1 MWGLAAV
8 HAVDLSGRRPGN
20 PSVAPVWRWKR
31 PNLSE
36 LKRAGD
42 STVQEFSMCSLHSW
56 KCCVWSDCIYWNLI
70 SGFSCVYFICGLGL
84 ELHTLSICFSICFI
98 YLFAIFAF
106 VTVTAEA
113 RGRDCVFGLDCFSL
127 LTALSRFL
135 HSLETLSVAL
145 KKKRRHFSYH
155 NAEAN
160 LLFITTNST
169 SML

>member
-113 RGRDCVFGLDCFSL
+113 RGRDCVFGLDCFSHMNTISL
-127 LTALSRFL
+127 D
-135 HSLETLSVAL
+135 SLEQISSLTGNAQCGF
-145 KKKRRHFSYH
+145 KKKKEDIFRT
-155 NAEAN
+155 
-160 LLFITTNST
+160 ITQK
-169 SML
+169 LICYL